1 LSGIAGAARID
12 ARRMSSTPPPT
23 REATVLLQRLSAGDA
38 GASEPLYHLLY
49 GELRATAQRAMR
61 SERLDHTLQP
71 TALVNEAFLKLV
83 DPSGVAW
90 ESRTHFLGVAARAM
104 RQVLVEHARKRKS
117 EKRAP
122 GGERLPLDAELVA
135 IEASAID
142 LLALDEALE
151 KLAAHDAELA
161 RLVELRF
168 FGGLTVEET
177 GKVLGLSVRQ
187 VEGAWI
193 TARAW
198 LFRAV
203 GGSAARDDG

>member
-1 LSGIAGAARID
+1 
-12 ARRMSSTPPPT
+12 MSSPTPT

-38 GASEPLYHLLY
+38 GASEPLYELLY

-61 SERLDHTLQP
+61 SERSDHTLQP

-90 ESRTHFLGVAARAM
+90 ESRAHFLGVAARAM
-104 RQVLVEHARKRKS
+104 RQVLVDHARRRKS
-117 EKRAP
+117 EKRES
-122 GGERLPLDAELVA
+122 GGERLPLDDDLLVL
-135 IEASAID
+135 ETSAID
-142 LLALDEALE
+142 LLALDEALAR
-151 KLAAHDAELA
+151 LAAHDEELA

-177 GKVLGLSVRQ
+177 GRVLGLSVRQ

-203 GGSAARDDG
+203 GGTAARDEA

>member
-1 LSGIAGAARID
+1 
-12 ARRMSSTPPPT
+12 MSSFPPPT

-38 GASEPLYHLLY
+38 AASEPLYHLLY
-49 GELRATAQRAMR
+49 GELRATAQRAMGA
-61 SERLDHTLQP
+61 ERGDHTLQP
-71 TALVNEAFLKLV
+71 TALVNEAYLKLV
-83 DPSGVAW
+83 DPSGIAW
-90 ESRTHFLGVAARAM
+90 ESRSHFLGVAARAM
-104 RQVLVEHARKRKS
+104 RQVLVEHARKRRS
-117 EKRAP
+117 DKREAA
-122 GGERLPLDAELVA
+122 GERVPLDDDLLSF
-135 IEASAID
+135 EASAID

-151 KLAAHDAELA
+151 KLAAHDSELA

-203 GGSAARDDG
+203 GGSAARDEG

>member
-1 LSGIAGAARID
+1 
-12 ARRMSSTPPPT
+12 MSSPTPT
-23 REATVLLQRLSAGDA
+23 REATALLQRLSSGDA
-38 GASEPLYHLLY
+38 GASEPLFRLLY

-61 SERLDHTLQP
+61 GERADHTLQP

-83 DPSGVAW
+83 EPSGAPPEIEW
-90 ESRTHFLGVAARAM
+90 ESRAHFLGVAARAM
-104 RQVLVEHARKRKS
+104 RQVLVDHARKRRS
-117 EKRAP
+117 DKRDS
-122 GGERLPLDAELVA
+122 GRERLPLDADLVA
-135 IEASAID
+135 FEASAID
-142 LLALDEALE
+142 LLALDEALA
-151 KLAAHDAELA
+151 KLAAHDEELA

-198 LFRAV
+198 LYRAV
-203 GGSAARDDG
+203 GGSAARDDA